1 MNRWIPACI
10 CFIVL
15 AASFSI
21 ANTLPLARKRT
32 GALWASPD
40 TTGPTIVCPPDTTL
54 FSAKGVCGAEYTY
67 EVLAFDGPDTL
78 AVTQLSGLPSRA
90 TFPYGLTQNIF
101 TAADSAGNA
110 VSCAFTVE
118 VKPDTLSLSCKPKI
132 AIYLGPQCTA
142 VPSAESLLSNDHYT
156 CPDRLG
162 TWIPAPPA
170 KRVPAAFDFDDLGK
184 KFQLVVRDS
193 LLGSE
198 CVVEVEEVRD
208 TLPPALTCHTLQIPC
223 VVPLE
228 HLTPTFLR
236 DSLGIAGAY
245 PDIAENCPGNV
256 STLFTD
262 LRNTYSCDSV
272 GLVEVIRRF
281 WTVGDAHGNFSTCVQ
296 VIERV
301 RLLQNVQ
308 WPQDTTIAC
317 SASAQPNAL
326 GWPYFQVGTRRYA
339 LGPNAV
345 CGLEAEYSDTE
356 QPLCGGARL
365 LTRLWTVRNACQAN
379 DPDAQPL
386 VGEQV
391 VELADD
397 QGPVVHCPPIVGAT
411 LLEAGCS
418 GTVDLPDFVIT
429 DACSHVVRAVLHWGV
444 ADSLEAELT
453 DFAGSDSLRL
463 DTLAVFGQLAGL
475 NTGLLSMTLTL
486 YDECDNVSVRE
497 FNLDVRDQQKPTALC
512 DSLILIFLD
521 DNGNGAAPADLFND
535 GSTDDCRPVRLKVR
549 RSAPSECDTLPV
561 WDDFLRVCCAD
572 VETDITAILRVYD
585 AAVPPGP
592 VPDSLGGGHYSECQV
607 RIEVLNNNPPRCSA
621 PADVTIACAD
631 FDPTLDVYGEAKLSC
646 GVDSV
651 AIVLDTANFQ
661 WNCGTG
667 TLIRTFQVFDRQG
680 NSAQCTQQITGLADF
695 SYYVRFPDDLLVT
708 DCGANSDNTPEI
720 FGFGCEDV
728 SFEFSDERV
737 STPDA
742 CYLILRRWKVYNR
755 CNYNPDLPL
764 TAVSNPQP
772 NPIPLHQNNRPGPLV
787 SSPDAPAHLKAS
799 VVSVTPG
806 HAPVNFSTFWNPY
819 GNGYSYEQRIWVQ
832 DTQEPDVVC
841 VADTLKFTN
850 VTLDNKDFWV
860 FQNLDLCEADAV
872 ITIAATD
879 DCEKSGLKL
888 SYRLF
893 LDLDGDRQ
901 VETVF
906 PSPTQ
911 TPPGFIRYNN
921 INNPNYTGGTQIEF
935 DRRNVPAQN
944 KYQFDLA
951 RFPVGDTLQVQLVW
965 RESGNPAFVT
975 PKLPRGIHR
984 IEWTVEDRCGNQ
996 TTCTQIIQIGAS
1008 PYQCA
1013 PFEETI
1019 SGDIRTEPN
1028 EGAPGI
1034 IVELKG
1040 TSPLQGPVTLYDV
1053 TNPKGEFSFT
1063 VPFATTFVVQPF
1075 YDEEPVKGVTTL
1087 DLLTIN
1093 RHILNLE
1100 LLPTPYRIIAADAN
1114 SSRTV
1119 TTFDI
1124 LELRKLILGIYTEL
1138 PASPS
1143 WRFVPT
1149 VYGFPDPGNP
1159 FWPPFPE
1166 LIRSLDSLPMSF
1178 IIIKVGDAN
1187 ASVKFSLHNNAAEER
1202 QLLHFDV
1209 EDGRLTAGEETTLT
1223 LRAREA
1229 VAGVQGTLEC
1239 PGLEV
1244 LEVLPSEGFTPEHYA
1259 VLNGGQRLTFSWDAG
1274 GVPELRLRVR
1284 ARRSGRLSECLTLSD
1299 AVTPAEAYSPDRQQT
1314 LRPQLRFSGP
1324 LRPAADAVPALSS
1337 QPNPFGEEVWVFVH
1351 LPQASHAVLR
1361 VHDATGR
1368 LVWEKAGFLDAG
1380 TQAIRLN
1387 DDDLGR
1393 VSGVLYFS
1401 VETADGRAVHRLVR
1415 LGDR

>member
-10 CFIVL
+10 GVFVS
-15 AASFSI
+15 ATSFSI
-21 ANTLPLARKRT
+21 ANTAFSSFER
-32 GALWASPD
+32 AAVFWASPD

-54 FSAKGVCGAEYTY
+54 FSAKGLCGAEYTY

-78 AVTQLSGLPSRA
+78 AVTQLSGLPSGA

-118 VKPDTLSLSCKPKI
+118 VKPDTLPLICQPKI
-132 AIYLGPQCTA
+132 VIYLGPQCTT
-142 VPSAESLLSNDHYT
+142 VPRAESLLNNDHYT
-156 CPDRLG
+156 CPNQLG
-162 TWIPAPPA
+162 TWIAAPPA

-198 CVVEVEEVRD
+198 CVVEVEDVRD
-208 TLPPALTCHTLQIPC
+208 TLAPALTCPTLQIPC

-262 LRNTYSCDSV
+262 LRNSYSCDSV
-272 GLVEVIRRF
+272 DVLEVIRRF

-301 RLLQNVQ
+301 RLLQDVQ
-308 WPQDTTIAC
+308 LPPDTTITC
-317 SASAQPNAL
+317 SASAQPDAL

-339 LGPNAV
+339 LGPNVV
-345 CGLEAEYSDTE
+345 CDLEAEYSDTE

-397 QGPVVHCPPIVGAT
+397 QGPTVHCPPVLGVT

-463 DTLAVFGQLAGL
+463 DTLAVFGELAGL
-475 NTGLLSMTLTL
+475 NTGLLPMTLTL
-486 YDECDNVSVRE
+486 YDECDNVSVCE

-512 DSLILIFLD
+512 DSLITIFLD

-561 WDDFLRVCCAD
+561 WNDFVRVCCAD
-572 VETDITAILRVYD
+572 VGTDVMAILRVYD
-585 AAVPPGP
+585 AAVPAGP
-592 VPDSLGGGHYSECQV
+592 VPDSLGGGHYSECQT
-607 RIEVLNNNPPRCSA
+607 RIEVLNNNPPRCQA
-621 PADVTIACAD
+621 PADVTITCAD
-631 FDPTLDVYGEAKLSC
+631 FDPALESYGQATLSC

-651 AIVLDTANFQ
+651 AVVLDTANFQ
-661 WNCGTG
+661 WNCGSG
-667 TLIRTFQVFDRQG
+667 TLVRTFQVFDKQG
-680 NSAQCTQQITGLADF
+680 NSAQCTQQITGLAGFD
-695 SYYVRFPDDLLVT
+695 YYVRFPDDLLLT
-708 DCGANSDNTPEI
+708 DCGSNSDNFPEI

-728 SFEFSDERV
+728 TFEFSDERV
-737 STPDA
+737 NAPDA
-742 CYLILRRWKVYNR
+742 CYLILRRWRVYNR
-755 CNYNPDLPL
+755 CSYNPDLPL
-764 TAVSNPQP
+764 TAVPNPQP
-772 NPIPLHQNNRPGPLV
+772 HPIPLHSNNRPGPLV
-787 SSPDAPAHLKAS
+787 SSPNAPTNLAATE
-799 VVSVTPG
+799 VAITPG
-806 HAPVNFSTFWNPY
+806 HAPTNFSTFWDPY
-819 GNGYSYEQRIWVQ
+819 GNGYTYEQRIWVQ
-832 DTQEPDVVC
+832 DNQEPDLIC
-841 VADTLKFTN
+841 ASDTLKFTN
-850 VTLDNKDFWV
+850 VTFDNKDFWV
-860 FQNLDLCEADAV
+860 FQNLDLCEADV
-872 ITIAATD
+872 VVSIAATD
-879 DCEKSGLKL
+879 ACERADVTVR
-888 SYRLF
+888 YRLF

-901 VETVF
+901 VESVF

-911 TPPGFIRYNN
+911 TPPGSIRYNN
-921 INNPNYTGGTQIEF
+921 INNPNYSGGTQIEF
-935 DRRNVPAQN
+935 DQRNVPTQN

-951 RFPVGDTLQVQLVW
+951 RTPVGDTLQVQLVW

-984 IEWTVEDRCGNQ
+984 IEWTVEDRCGNK

-1013 PFEETI
+1013 PFEETF
-1019 SGDIRTEPN
+1019 SGDIRTELN
-1028 EGAPGI
+1028 ERAPGI

-1040 TSPLQGPVTLYDV
+1040 TSPLQGPITLYDV
-1053 TNPKGEFSFT
+1053 TDPKGEFSFT
-1063 VPFATTFVVQPF
+1063 VPFATTFAVQPF
-1075 YDEEPVKGVTTL
+1075 YDEEHVKGVTTL

-1138 PASPS
+1138 PASPP
-1143 WRFVPT
+1143 WRFVPAAHA
-1149 VYGFPDPGNP
+1149 FSDPVNP
-1159 FWPPFPE
+1159 FSPPFPE
-1166 LIRSLDSLPMSF
+1166 HIRSLDSIPLSF

-1187 ASVKFSLHNNAAEER
+1187 ASVKFSFHDNTSEER
-1202 QLLHFDV
+1202 QPLYLDV
-1209 EDGRLTAGEETTLT
+1209 EDCRLTAGEAMTLT
-1223 LRAREA
+1223 LRAQEA
-1229 VAGVQGTLEC
+1229 VAGMQGTLEC

-1314 LRPQLRFSGP
+1314 LRPQLRFSGQ
-1324 LRPAADAVPALSS
+1324 LPAETDAALVLSS
-1337 QPNPFGEEVWVFVH
+1337 QPNPFGEETQVFVH
-1351 LPQASHAVLR
+1351 LPQEGHVVLR
-1361 VHDATGR
+1361 IHDAAGR
-1368 LVWEKAGFLDAG
+1368 LIWERAGHLSAG
-1380 TQAIRLN
+1380 IQAIRLN
-1387 DDDLGR
+1387 DEGLGAVAGVLFFSAETAHGR
-1393 VSGVLYFS
+1393 V
-1401 VETADGRAVHRLVR
+1401 VHRLVR
-1415 LGDR
+1415 LRK

>member
-10 CFIVL
+10 GVFVS
-15 AASFSI
+15 ATSFSI
-21 ANTLPLARKRT
+21 ANTAFSSFER
-32 GALWASPD
+32 AAAFWASPD

-54 FSAKGVCGAEYTY
+54 FSAKGLCGAEYTY

-78 AVTQLSGLPSRA
+78 AVTQLSGLPSGA

-101 TAADSAGNA
+101 TAADSAANV

-118 VKPDTLSLSCKPKI
+118 VKPDTLPLSCKPK
-132 AIYLGPQCTA
+132 AVIYLGPQCTA
-142 VPSAESLLSNDHYT
+142 VPPAEGFLSNDYYT
-156 CPDRLG
+156 CPNQLG
-162 TWIPAPPA
+162 TWIAAPPA

-198 CVVEVEEVRD
+198 CVVEVEDVRD
-208 TLPPALTCHTLQIPC
+208 TLAPALTCPTLQIPC

-262 LRNTYSCDSV
+262 LRNSYSCDSV
-272 GLVEVIRRF
+272 DVLEVIRRF

-301 RLLQNVQ
+301 RLLQDVQ
-308 WPQDTTIAC
+308 LPQDTTIAC
-317 SASAQPNAL
+317 SASAQPDAL

-339 LGPNAV
+339 LGPNVV
-345 CGLEAEYSDTE
+345 CDLEAEYSDTE

-397 QGPVVHCPPIVGAT
+397 QGPTVHCPPVVGAT

-418 GTVDLPDFVIT
+418 GTVDLPNFVIT

-463 DTLAVFGQLAGL
+463 DTLAVFGELAGL

-486 YDECDNVSVRE
+486 YDECDNVSVCE

-512 DSLILIFLD
+512 DSLITIFLD
-521 DNGNGAAPADLFND
+521 DNGNGVAPADLFND

-561 WDDFLRVCCAD
+561 WDDFVRVCCAD
-572 VETDITAILRVYD
+572 IEADISAILRVYD
-585 AAVPPGP
+585 AAVPAGP
-592 VPDSLGGGHYSECQV
+592 VPDSLGGGHYSECLT
-607 RIEVLNNNPPRCSA
+607 RIEVLNNNPPRCQA

-631 FDPTLDVYGEAKLSC
+631 FDPALEGYGQAILSC

-651 AIVLDTANFQ
+651 AVVLDTANFQ
-661 WNCGTG
+661 WNCGSG
-667 TLIRTFQVFDRQG
+667 TLVRTFQIFDKQG
-680 NSAQCTQQITGLADF
+680 NSAQCTQQITGMAGFD
-695 SYYVRFPDDLLVT
+695 YYVRFPDDLLLT
-708 DCGANSDNTPEI
+708 DCGSNSDNFPET

-728 SFEFSDERV
+728 TFEFSDERV
-737 STPDA
+737 NTPDA
-742 CYLILRRWKVYNR
+742 CYLILRRWRVYNR
-755 CNYNPDLPL
+755 CSYNPDLPL
-764 TAVSNPQP
+764 TAVPNPQP
-772 NPIPLHQNNRPGPLV
+772 HPIPLHSSNRPGPLV
-787 SSPDAPAHLKAS
+787 SSTNAPTDLAATE
-799 VVSVTPG
+799 VAITPG
-806 HAPVNFSTFWNPY
+806 HAPTNFSTFWDPY
-819 GNGYSYEQRIWVQ
+819 GNGYTYEQRIWVQ
-832 DTQEPDVVC
+832 DYQEPDLIC
-841 VADTLKFTN
+841 ASDTLKFTD
-850 VTLDNKDFWV
+850 VTFDNKDFWV
-860 FQNLDLCEADAV
+860 FQNLDLCEADV
-872 ITIAATD
+872 VVSVAATD
-879 DCEKSGLKL
+879 ACERADVTVR
-888 SYRLF
+888 YRLF

-901 VETVF
+901 VESVF

-911 TPPGFIRYNN
+911 TPPGSIRYNN
-921 INNPNYTGGTQIEF
+921 INNPNYTGGAQIEF
-935 DRRNVPAQN
+935 DRRNVPAQS

-951 RFPVGDTLQVQLVW
+951 SFPVGDTLQVQLVW
-965 RESGNPAFVT
+965 RQSGNSAFVT

-984 IEWTVEDRCGNQ
+984 IEWTVEDHCGNQ
-996 TTCTQIIQIGAS
+996 TTCTQTIQIGAS

-1013 PFEETI
+1013 PFEETL
-1019 SGDIRTEPN
+1019 SGDIRTELN

-1040 TSPLQGPVTLYDV
+1040 TSPLQGPITLYDV
-1053 TNPKGEFSFT
+1053 TDPKGEFSFT

-1075 YDEEPVKGVTTL
+1075 YDEEHVKGVTTL

-1143 WRFVPT
+1143 WRFVPAAHA
-1149 VYGFPDPGNP
+1149 FSDPVNP
-1159 FWPPFPE
+1159 FAPPFPE
-1166 LIRSLDSLPMSF
+1166 HIRSLDSIPLSF

-1187 ASVKFSLHNNAAEER
+1187 ASVKFSFHDNTSEER
-1202 QLLHFDV
+1202 QPLYLDV
-1209 EDGRLTAGEETTLT
+1209 EDCRLTAGEAMTLT
-1223 LRAREA
+1223 LRAQEA
-1229 VAGVQGTLEC
+1229 VAGMQGTLEC

-1314 LRPQLRFSGP
+1314 LRPQLRFSGQ
-1324 LRPAADAVPALSS
+1324 LPAETDAALVLSS
-1337 QPNPFGEEVWVFVH
+1337 QPNPFGEETQVFVH
-1351 LPQASHAVLR
+1351 LPQEGHVVLR
-1361 VHDATGR
+1361 IHDAAGR
-1368 LVWEKAGFLDAG
+1368 LIWERAGPLSAG
-1380 TQAIRLN
+1380 IQAIRLN
-1387 DDDLGR
+1387 DEGLGAVAGVLFFSAETAHGR
-1393 VSGVLYFS
+1393 V
-1401 VETADGRAVHRLVR
+1401 VHRLVR
-1415 LGDR
+1415 LRK

>member
-10 CFIVL
+10 GVFVS
-15 AASFSI
+15 ATSFSI
-21 ANTLPLARKRT
+21 ANTAFSSFER
-32 GALWASPD
+32 AAAFWASPD

-54 FSAKGVCGAEYTY
+54 FSAKGLCGAEYTY

-78 AVTQLSGLPSRA
+78 AVTQLSGLPSGA

-101 TAADSAGNA
+101 TAADSAANA

-118 VKPDTLSLSCKPKI
+118 VKPDTLPLSCKPK
-132 AIYLGPQCTA
+132 AVIYLGPQCTA
-142 VPSAESLLSNDHYT
+142 VPPAEGFLSNDYYT
-156 CPDRLG
+156 CPNQLG
-162 TWIPAPPA
+162 TWIAAPPA

-198 CVVEVEEVRD
+198 CVVEVEDVRD
-208 TLPPALTCHTLQIPC
+208 TLAPALTCPTLQIPC

-262 LRNTYSCDSV
+262 LRNSYSCDSV
-272 GLVEVIRRF
+272 DVLEVIRRF

-301 RLLQNVQ
+301 RLLQDVQ
-308 WPQDTTIAC
+308 LPQDTTIAC
-317 SASAQPNAL
+317 SASAQPDAL

-339 LGPNAV
+339 LGPNVV
-345 CGLEAEYSDTE
+345 CDLEAEYSDTE

-397 QGPVVHCPPIVGAT
+397 QGPTVHCPPVVGAT

-463 DTLAVFGQLAGL
+463 DTLAVFGELAGL

-486 YDECDNVSVRE
+486 YDECDNVSVCE

-512 DSLILIFLD
+512 DSLITIFLD
-521 DNGNGAAPADLFND
+521 DNGNGVAPADLFND

-561 WDDFLRVCCAD
+561 WDDFVRVCCAD
-572 VETDITAILRVYD
+572 IEADISAILRVYD
-585 AAVPPGP
+585 AAVPAGP
-592 VPDSLGGGHYSECQV
+592 VPDSLGGGHYSECLT
-607 RIEVLNNNPPRCSA
+607 RIEVLNNNPPRCQA

-631 FDPTLDVYGEAKLSC
+631 FDPALEGYGQAILSC

-651 AIVLDTANFQ
+651 AVVLDTANFQ
-661 WNCGTG
+661 WNCGSG
-667 TLIRTFQVFDRQG
+667 TLVRTFQVFDKQG
-680 NSAQCTQQITGLADF
+680 NSAQCTQQITGLAGFD
-695 SYYVRFPDDLLVT
+695 YYVRFPDDLLLT
-708 DCGANSDNTPEI
+708 DCGSNSDNFPET

-728 SFEFSDERV
+728 TFEFSDERV
-737 STPDA
+737 NTPDA
-742 CYLILRRWKVYNR
+742 CYLILRRWRVYNR
-755 CNYNPDLPL
+755 CSYNPDLPL
-764 TAVSNPQP
+764 TAVPNPQP
-772 NPIPLHQNNRPGPLV
+772 HPIPLHSNNRPGPLV
-787 SSPDAPAHLKAS
+787 SSPNAPTNLAATE
-799 VVSVTPG
+799 VAITPG
-806 HAPVNFSTFWNPY
+806 HAPTNFSTFWDPY
-819 GNGYSYEQRIWVQ
+819 GNGYTYEQRIWVQ
-832 DTQEPDVVC
+832 DNQEPDLIC
-841 VADTLKFTN
+841 ASDTLKFTN
-850 VTLDNKDFWV
+850 VTFDNKDFWV
-860 FQNLDLCEADAV
+860 FQNLDLCEADV
-872 ITIAATD
+872 VVSIAATD
-879 DCEKSGLKL
+879 ACERADVTVR
-888 SYRLF
+888 YRLF

-901 VETVF
+901 VESVF

-911 TPPGFIRYNN
+911 TPPGSIRYNN
-921 INNPNYTGGTQIEF
+921 INNPNYSGGTQIEF
-935 DRRNVPAQN
+935 DLRNVPAQS

-965 RESGNPAFVT
+965 RQSGNPAFVT

-996 TTCTQIIQIGAS
+996 TTCTQTIQIGAS

-1013 PFEETI
+1013 PFEETF
-1019 SGDIRTEPN
+1019 SGDIRTELN
-1028 EGAPGI
+1028 GGAPGI

-1053 TNPKGEFSFT
+1053 TDPKGEFSFT

-1075 YDEEPVKGVTTL
+1075 YDEEHVKGVTTL

-1143 WRFVPT
+1143 WRFVPAAHA
-1149 VYGFPDPGNP
+1149 FSDPVNP
-1159 FWPPFPE
+1159 FAPPFPE
-1166 LIRSLDSLPMSF
+1166 HIRSLDSIPLSF

-1187 ASVKFSLHNNAAEER
+1187 ASVKFSFHDNTSEER
-1202 QLLHFDV
+1202 QPLYLDV
-1209 EDGRLTAGEETTLT
+1209 EDCRLTAGEAMTLT
-1223 LRAREA
+1223 LRAQEA
-1229 VAGVQGTLEC
+1229 VAGMQGTLEC

-1314 LRPQLRFSGP
+1314 LRPQLRFSGQ
-1324 LRPAADAVPALSS
+1324 LPAETDAALVLSS
-1337 QPNPFGEEVWVFVH
+1337 QPNPFGEETQVFVH
-1351 LPQASHAVLR
+1351 LPQEGHVVLR
-1361 VHDATGR
+1361 IHDAAGR
-1368 LVWEKAGFLDAG
+1368 LIWERAGPLSAG
-1380 TQAIRLN
+1380 IQAIRLN
-1387 DDDLGR
+1387 DEGLGAVAGVLFFSAETAHGR
-1393 VSGVLYFS
+1393 V
-1401 VETADGRAVHRLVR
+1401 VHRLVR
-1415 LGDR
+1415 LRK

>member
-10 CFIVL
+10 WVFLSAI
-15 AASFSI
+15 SI
-21 ANTLPLARKRT
+21 SVVHTAPLALEGT
-32 GALWASPD
+32 AVFWASPD
-40 TTGPTIVCPPDTTL
+40 TTGPTIVCPPDTTI
-54 FSAKGVCGAEYTY
+54 FSAKGLCGAEYTY

-78 AVTQLSGLPSRA
+78 AVTRLSGLPSGA

-118 VKPDTLSLSCKPKI
+118 VKPDTLPLSCKPKI
-132 AIYLGPQCTA
+132 VIYLGPQCTT
-142 VPSAESLLSNDHYT
+142 VPRAESLLNNDHYT
-156 CPDRLG
+156 CPDKLG
-162 TWIPAPPA
+162 TWIAAPPA

-198 CVVEVEEVRD
+198 CVVEVEDVRD
-208 TLPPALTCHTLQIPC
+208 TLAPALTCPTLQVPC

-228 HLTPTFLR
+228 HLTPTFLG

-245 PDIAENCPGNV
+245 PDIAENCPGDV

-262 LRNTYSCDSV
+262 LRNSYSCDSV
-272 GLVEVIRRF
+272 DVVEVIRRF
-281 WTVGDAHGNFSTCVQ
+281 WTVSDARGNFSTCVQ

-301 RLLQNVQ
+301 RLLQDVQ
-308 WPQDTTIAC
+308 LPQDTTIAC
-317 SASAQPNAL
+317 SASAQPDAL

-345 CGLEAEYSDTE
+345 CDLEVEYSDAE

-379 DPDAQPL
+379 DPDAQPF
-386 VGEQV
+386 VGEQI

-397 QGPVVHCPPIVGAT
+397 QGPTVHCPPVVGTT
-411 LLEAGCS
+411 LLDAGCS

-453 DFAGSDSLRL
+453 NFAGSDSLRL

-475 NTGLLSMTLTL
+475 NTGLLAMTLTL
-486 YDECDNVSVRE
+486 YDECDNVSVCE

-512 DSLILIFLD
+512 DSLILTFLD

-561 WDDFLRVCCAD
+561 WNDFMRVCCAD
-572 VETDITAILRVYD
+572 VGTDVTAILRVYD
-585 AAVPPGP
+585 AAVPAGP
-592 VPDSLGGGHYSECQV
+592 VPDSLGGGHYSECQT
-607 RIEVLNNNPPRCSA
+607 RIEVLNNNPPRCQA

-631 FDPTLDVYGEAKLSC
+631 FDPALEAYGEAKLSC
-646 GVDSV
+646 NVDSV
-651 AIVLDTANFQ
+651 SVVLDTTDFR
-661 WNCGTG
+661 WVCGTG
-667 TLIRTFQVFDRQG
+667 TLVRTFQVFDQQG
-680 NSAQCTQQITGLADF
+680 NSAQCTQQITGLADVN
-695 SYYVRFPDDLLVT
+695 YYVRFPDDLFIT
-708 DCGANSDNTPEI
+708 DCGTNSDNTPEI

-728 SFEFSDERV
+728 AFEFSDEQV
-737 STPDA
+737 NTPDA

-764 TAVSNPQP
+764 TAVPNPQP
-772 NPIPLHQNNRPGPLV
+772 NPIAPHPANRPGPLV
-787 SSPDAPAHLKAS
+787 SAPNAPANLTATE
-799 VVSVTPG
+799 VAITPG
-806 HAPVNFSTFWNPY
+806 NTPTNFSTFWNPY

-832 DTQEPDVVC
+832 DTQEPGIAC
-841 VADTLKFTN
+841 AADTLKFTN
-850 VTLDNKDFWV
+850 VTFDNKDFWV
-860 FQNLDLCEADAV
+860 FQNLDLCEADVVIAIAV
-872 ITIAATD
+872 TD
-879 DCEKSGLKL
+879 DCEQTNLKV

-893 LDLDGDRQ
+893 LDLDGDQQ
-901 VETVF
+901 VESVW
-906 PSPTQ
+906 PAPTQ
-911 TPPGFIRYNN
+911 TPPGSIRYNN

-935 DRRNVPAQN
+935 DRRNVSAQN

-951 RFPVGDTLQVQLVW
+951 RTPVGDTLQVQLVW
-965 RESGNPAFVT
+965 RESGNSAFVT
-975 PKLPRGIHR
+975 PRLPRGIHR
-984 IEWTVEDRCGNQ
+984 IEWTVEDRCGNE
-996 TTCTQIIQIGAS
+996 TTCTQTIQIGAS

-1013 PFEETI
+1013 PFEETL

-1075 YDEEPVKGVTTL
+1075 YDEEHVKGVTTL

-1143 WRFVPT
+1143 WRFVPAAHA
-1149 VYGFPDPGNP
+1149 FSDPANP
-1159 FWPPFPE
+1159 FSPPFPE
-1166 LIRSLDSLPMSF
+1166 HIRSLDSIPLSF

-1187 ASVKFSLHNNAAEER
+1187 ASVKFSFHDNTAEER
-1202 QLLHFDV
+1202 QPLYLDV
-1209 EDGRLTAGEETTLT
+1209 EDCRLSAGEAATLT

-1229 VAGVQGTLEC
+1229 VAGMQGTLEC

-1314 LRPQLRFSGP
+1314 LRPQLRFSGQWP
-1324 LRPAADAVPALSS
+1324 AAADAAPVLSS
-1337 QPNPFGEEVWVFVH
+1337 QPNPFGEEAQVFVH
-1351 LPQASHAVLR
+1351 LPEEGHAVLR
-1361 VHDATGR
+1361 VHDAAGR
-1368 LVWEKAGFLDAG
+1368 LIWEKADHLSAG
-1380 TQAIRLN
+1380 IQAIRLN
-1387 DDDLGR
+1387 DEVLGR
-1393 VSGVLYFS
+1393 VTGVLFFS
-1401 VETADGRAVHRLVR
+1401 AETAHGRAVHRLVR
-1415 LGDR
+1415 LRK